1 MELNE
6 EQLEKLAKLIAN
18 KVVDELEARQE
29 KWNEAFASEFNE
41 LNPNTQI
48 EFIQPSSKKM
58 TELEEFESDREY
70 IQSQLD
76 KAVED
81 EDYNE
86 AIKLKNILVDL
97 DEAIDK
103 LSNKNKD

>member
-1 MELNE
+1 MELND

-29 KWNEAFASEFNE
+29 TWNEQFAMEFNE
-41 LNPNTQI
+41 LNPNAQI
-48 EFIQPSSKKM
+48 EFIQPTKK
-58 TELEEFESDREY
+58 TELQTYKEDKVY

-76 KAVED
+76 KAVEN
-81 EDYNE
+81 EDYVE

>member
-1 MELNE
+1 MELNDK
-6 EQLEKLAKLIAN
+6 QLEKLAKLIAN

-29 KWNEAFASEFNE
+29 TWNEQFAVEFNE
-41 LNPNTQI
+41 LNPNAQI
-48 EFIQPSSKKM
+48 EFIQPVKK
-58 TELEEFESDREY
+58 TELQTYKEDKVY

-76 KAVED
+76 KAVEN
-81 EDYNE
+81 EDYVE